1 MPDPAVVQRLEDIE
15 AIKQLKARYF
25 RLIDTKRF
33 DELRELFLPDAR
45 IEGMGPPGPNA
56 AQHAQSFD
64 SAEAFINGP
73 VMRGE
78 DIRTAHQ
85 GLTAEIELTSPD
97 TATGIWAMTDYLEW
111 AATRDAARELPEGHR
126 GLSGYGHYYD
136 EYVRHDGTWRIAR
149 TRLERL

>member
-1 MPDPAVVQRLEDIE
+1 MIDPAAVQRLEDIE
-15 AIKQLKARYF
+15 AIKQLQARYF

-45 IEGMGPPGPNA
+45 IEGMGPPGPHA
-56 AQHAQSFD
+56 AQYAQSFD
-64 SAEAFINGP
+64 SAGAL

-111 AATRDAARELPEGHR
+111 PATRDAARKLPEGHR
-126 GLSGYGHYYD
+126 GLRGYGHYYD
-136 EYVRHDGTWRIAR
+136 EYVCHDGSWRIAR
-149 TRLERL
+149 KRLERL